1 MLMMPNREK
10 IIEFVRNN
18 YVIIIILLLAF
29 AVRWYGIYFDYPYGV
44 ESIGDESVITRYM
57 MDVINGK
64 SIFAGTSSYPVL
76 MAFFYFPV
84 LVLRVMYLA
93 VINGIYNVSEIEG
106 FIIGHGIGQI
116 FVIIRW
122 FSVVLGTASVY
133 LVYRI
138 YSLVFKYK
146 QSAYYAALVY
156 ALSLIPVVLSHWGKM
171 HVPMAF
177 FLLVS
182 LLFVLKFEIERNEKF
197 FFWSVIAAAA
207 SVSCHY
213 IGVMAFTFPTLCL
226 MYNFRDVSRRTIA
239 KAILIGLLI
248 IGLGFGVNYRG
259 ITSMVVGVYDGFLKP
274 NNFTGLFP
282 ISPLE
287 RLYFGLVDVFR
298 IEPIFFVLFV
308 LMFVMNFKKYL
319 KDRLIRYISAG
330 LLVSYVLLVGV
341 AGAHLSRWL
350 LVFITF
356 SITLA
361 AGNFVEYLNDKGLGR
376 GIIITGMFLLI
387 LPNAYFVGR
396 WLSLFRDNT
405 RAELVQWVQDNVKE
419 GEFIYTFDNWL
430 GAPLSYEALAL
441 EKKLYNTSAK
451 KQDYI
456 LAHPEVLNGV
466 NDVNLL
472 HAYSVQQ
479 NLGVV
484 EGKIKYMSFLYWM
497 SGEKADYYE
506 FPSKKNTYGL
516 INQMKKN
523 YDMKLIKTMSP
534 VSDRKMMREG
544 VDDYFN
550 SPHSWRDLLY
560 LERGG
565 PFIEIYEVSKK

>member
-1 MLMMPNREK
+1 
-10 IIEFVRNN
+10 
-18 YVIIIILLLAF
+18 
-29 AVRWYGIYFDYPYGV
+29 
-44 ESIGDESVITRYM
+44 
-57 MDVINGK
+57 
-64 SIFAGTSSYPVL
+64 
-76 MAFFYFPV
+76 
-84 LVLRVMYLA
+84 
-93 VINGIYNVSEIEG
+93 
-106 FIIGHGIGQI
+106 
-116 FVIIRW
+116 
-122 FSVVLGTASVY
+122 
-133 LVYRI
+133 
-138 YSLVFKYK
+138 
-146 QSAYYAALVY
+146 
-156 ALSLIPVVLSHWGKM
+156 
-171 HVPMAF
+171 
-177 FLLVS
+177 
-182 LLFVLKFEIERNEKF
+182 
-197 FFWSVIAAAA
+197 
-207 SVSCHY
+207 
-213 IGVMAFTFPTLCL
+213 
-226 MYNFRDVSRRTIA
+226 
-239 KAILIGLLI
+239 
-248 IGLGFGVNYRG
+248 
-259 ITSMVVGVYDGFLKP
+259 
-274 NNFTGLFP
+274 
-282 ISPLE
+282 
-287 RLYFGLVDVFR
+287 
-298 IEPIFFVLFV
+298 
-308 LMFVMNFKKYL
+308 
-319 KDRLIRYISAG
+319 
-330 LLVSYVLLVGV
+330 
-341 AGAHLSRWL
+341 
-350 LVFITF
+350 
-356 SITLA
+356 
-361 AGNFVEYLNDKGLGR
+361 
-376 GIIITGMFLLI
+376 MFLLI